1 MIKPRLTALVPLLLG
16 SLVLLHS
23 QTTHRRAGS
32 GAVVPSPQQIAETI
46 QHLESELRIAT
57 MKGDASWFEEH
68 LAPNYADVDAQGK
81 LSTRAEVIQFYRTTQ
96 PEYEAWNLSEGTA
109 LTFNADTVIL
119 TGKVDLDG
127 TVKLHHVSG
136 SFRYFRVWIRQGL
149 DWQLAAQQ
157 ATRIAG

>member
-1 MIKPRLTALVPLLLG
+1 MIKPRFTTLVPLLLA
-16 SLVLLHS
+16 SLALLQG
-23 QTTHRRAGS
+23 QTTRKRS
-32 GAVVPSPQQIAETI
+32 TGAVVPSQQQIAETI

-81 LSTRAEVIQFYRTTQ
+81 VSTRADVIDFYRTTQ
-96 PEYEAWNLSEGTA
+96 PEYETWNLSEGTA

-119 TGKVDLDG
+119 TGKVELDG
-127 TVKLHHVSG
+127 TVRGQHVSG
-136 SFRYFRVWIRQGL
+136 SFRYVRVWIRQGL